1 MAQQSNDVYA
11 ALALSRF
18 GLGADR
24 NGTASIVSDP
34 RGALMEEITE
44 RYVPVPVGPLLQSTA
59 DLLVSLHV
67 FQEQRKEARQQA
79 ATAVAAAAQ
88 DKPMQGPQQP
98 QKSPAQSSG
107 AMMAEQP
114 SNQAMPAQAAN
125 QSQSNNQAMAV
136 AAGKTADKPQ
146 MQQMPYLPQQILLA
160 EADARFNGT
169 IRQPLIGFGERLAMF
184 WANHFAVAIS
194 KNEEVHIAA
203 GAFEREAIRPHVFG
217 RFADM
222 LLAVETHPA
231 MLGYLDN
238 QQSIGPNS
246 KANANK
252 KRGLNENLAR
262 ETLELYTLGVNGGY
276 TQTDVTTL
284 AKIITGWTVAGAE
297 GKLGAPGTFVFNAGA
312 HEPGDQTLLGLTYAD
327 NGVGQGREALR
338 DLARH
343 PATAQHIATK
353 LVRHFVADTPP
364 PSLVQTVAATFSK
377 TDGDLSAVYRALV
390 SSEEAWSPTLSKVR
404 SPLEFMA
411 ALLRAS
417 GETPKPNVI
426 LGALTAMGQPFWAP
440 AGPNGFADT
449 VDAWASSESLS
460 MRMDVANMIANA
472 VPPQVDPRSFVSDSL
487 GPLLSSE
494 TLQAVSRAE
503 TRKQGLTIAY
513 LSPEFQRR

>member
-18 GLGADR
+18 GLGADH
-24 NGTASIVSDP
+24 NGIASILSDP
-34 RGALMEEITE
+34 RGALLEEITE
-44 RYVPVPVGPLLQSTA
+44 RFVPVPVGPQLQSTA
-59 DLLVSLHV
+59 DLLVALYA

-79 ATAVAAAAQ
+79 VVAVTPQ
-88 DKPMQGPQQP
+88 QGKPAPAPQQGPQLPGSTSAQP
-98 QKSPAQSSG
+98 GAQE
-107 AMMAEQP
+107 MAATMTKAVEKLEKP
-114 SNQAMPAQAAN
+114 SA
-125 QSQSNNQAMAV
+125 
-136 AAGKTADKPQ
+136 
-146 MQQMPYLPQQILLA
+146 PYLPQQILLA

-194 KNEEVHIAA
+194 KSEECHILA
-203 GAFEREAIRPHVFG
+203 GAFEREVIRPHVFG
-217 RFADM
+217 RFSDM

-262 ETLELYTLGVNGGY
+262 ETLELHTLGVNGGY

-284 AKIITGWTVAGAE
+284 AKIITGWTVARAE
-297 GKLGAPGTFVFNAGA
+297 GKLGTPGTFVFNAAA

-353 LVRHFVADTPP
+353 LVRHFIADVPP
-364 PSLVQTVAATFSK
+364 PALVQTVAATFTK
-377 TDGDLSAVYRALV
+377 TDGDLSAVYRALLG
-390 SSEEAWSPTLSKVR
+390 SEEAWNPTLAKVR

-417 GETPKPNVI
+417 GETPKPSVI
-426 LGALTAMGQPFWAP
+426 LGTLTAMGQPFWAP

-449 VDAWASSESLS
+449 ADVWASSESLS

-472 VPPQVDPRSFVSDSL
+472 ASPQGDPRRFVSDSL
-487 GPLLSSE
+487 GPLLSNE

-503 TRKQGLTIAY
+503 TRNQGFAIAY

>member
-18 GLGADR
+18 GLGADH
-24 NGTASIVSDP
+24 NGFASIQSDP
-34 RGALMEEITE
+34 RGALLEEITE
-44 RYVPVPVGPLLQSTA
+44 RFVPVPVGPQLQSTS
-59 DLLVSLHV
+59 DLLVALYA
-67 FQEQRKEARQQA
+67 FQEQRKEARQQV
-79 ATAVAAAAQ
+79 ATATPPP
-88 DKPMQGPQQP
+88 DKPAQAPQQGPQLPAAMTAQP
-98 QKSPAQSSG
+98 AAHQPATQ
-107 AMMAEQP
+107 E
-114 SNQAMPAQAAN
+114 
-125 QSQSNNQAMAV
+125 MAV
-136 AAGKTADKPQ
+136 AITKVIEKLEKPSTT
-146 MQQMPYLPQQILLA
+146 YLPQEILMA
-160 EADARFNGT
+160 EVDARFNGT

-184 WANHFAVAIS
+184 WANHFSVATS
-194 KNEEVHIAA
+194 KSEECHILA

-262 ETLELYTLGVNGGY
+262 ETLELHTLGVNGGY

-284 AKIITGWTVAGAE
+284 AKIITGWTVARAE
-297 GKLGAPGTFVFNAGA
+297 GKLGTPGTFVFNAGA

-343 PATAQHIATK
+343 PATAQHLATK
-353 LVRHFVADTPP
+353 LVRHFIADVPP
-364 PSLVQTVAATFSK
+364 PALVQTVSATFTK
-377 TDGDLSAVYRALV
+377 TDGDLSAVYRALLG
-390 SSEEAWSPTLSKVR
+390 SEEAWNPALVKVR
-404 SPLEFMA
+404 SPQEFMV

-426 LGALTAMGQPFWAP
+426 LGTLTAMGQPFWAP

-449 VDAWASSESLS
+449 SDVWASSESLS
-460 MRMDVANMIANA
+460 MRMDVASMIARA
-472 VPPQVDPRSFVSDSL
+472 VPPQIDPRRFVSDSL

-503 TRKQGLTIAY
+503 TRNQGFAIAY

>member
-1 MAQQSNDVYA
+1 MAQQSNDIYA

-18 GLGADR
+18 GLGADH

-34 RGALMEEITE
+34 RGALLEEITE
-44 RYVPVPVGPLLQSTA
+44 RFVPVPVDPLLQSTS
-59 DLLVSLHV
+59 DLLVSLYA
-67 FQEQRKEARQQA
+67 FQEQRKQERQQA
-79 ATAVAAAAQ
+79 AMAATPP
-88 DKPMQGPQQP
+88 DKPVQGPPQP
-98 QKSPAQSSG
+98 QQSPAQSSG
-107 AMMAEQP
+107 GMAAQP
-114 SNQAMPAQAAN
+114 T
-125 QSQSNNQAMAV
+125 NQAMA
-136 AAGKTADKPQ
+136 AAIGKTVEKLEKPST
-146 MQQMPYLPQQILLA
+146 PYLPQQILLA
-160 EADARFNGT
+160 EVDARFNGT

-184 WANHFAVAIS
+184 WANHFAVATS
-194 KNEEVHIAA
+194 KSEECHILA

-217 RFADM
+217 RFSDM

-231 MLGYLDN
+231 MLAYLDN

-262 ETLELYTLGVNGGY
+262 ETLELHTLGVNGGY

-284 AKIITGWTVAGAE
+284 AKIITGWTVARAE
-297 GKLGAPGTFVFNAGA
+297 GRLGAPGTFVFNAGA

-353 LVRHFVADTPP
+353 LVRHFIADTPP
-364 PSLVQTVAATFSK
+364 PALVQTVSATFTK
-377 TDGDLSAVYRALV
+377 TDGDLSAVYRALIG
-390 SSEEAWSPTLSKVR
+390 SEEAWSPTLAKVR
-404 SPLEFMA
+404 SPQEFMT

-426 LGALTAMGQPFWAP
+426 LGTLTAMGQPFWAP

-449 VDAWASSESLS
+449 TDAWASSESLS

-472 VPPQVDPRSFVSDSL
+472 VPPQIDPRRFVSDSL

-503 TRKQGLTIAY
+503 TRSQGLAIAY

>member
-18 GLGADR
+18 GLGADH
-24 NGTASIVSDP
+24 NGTTSIASDP
-34 RGALMEEITE
+34 RGALLEEITE
-44 RYVPVPVGPLLQSTA
+44 RFVPVPVGPQLQSTA
-59 DLLVSLHV
+59 DLLVSLYA
-67 FQEQRKEARQQA
+67 FQEQRKQARQQA
-79 ATAVAAAAQ
+79 AVAAAAAPQ
-88 DKPMQGPQQP
+88 DKLMQGPQQP
-98 QKSPAQSSG
+98 QKPPL
-107 AMMAEQP
+107 QP
-114 SNQAMPAQAAN
+114 SGTTP
-125 QSQSNNQAMAV
+125 SSQAMAAQPNNQTM
-136 AAGKTADKPQ
+136 AAAIGKAVDKLEKPA
-146 MQQMPYLPQQILLA
+146 MPYLPQQVLLA
-160 EADARFNGT
+160 EVDARFNGT

-184 WANHFAVAIS
+184 WANHFAVAVS
-194 KNEEVHIAA
+194 KSEEVHIVA

-222 LLAVETHPA
+222 LFAVETHPA
-231 MLGYLDN
+231 MLAYLDN

-262 ETLELYTLGVNGGY
+262 ETLELHTLGVNGGY

-284 AKIITGWTVAGAE
+284 ARIITGWTVARAE
-297 GKLGAPGTFVFNAGA
+297 GKLGTPGTFVFNAGA

-364 PSLVQTVAATFSK
+364 PGLIQTVAATFSK

-390 SSEEAWSPTLSKVR
+390 GSEDAWNPTLLKVR
-404 SPLEFMA
+404 SPLEFMT

-417 GETPKPNVI
+417 GEMPKPNVI

-449 VDAWASSESLS
+449 AEVWASSEGLS
-460 MRMDVANMIANA
+460 MRMDVANMIASA

-487 GPLLSSE
+487 GPLLSNE

>member
-1 MAQQSNDVYA
+1 MAQQSNDVNA

-18 GLGADR
+18 GLGADH
-24 NGTASIVSDP
+24 NGIAPIASDP

-44 RYVPVPVGPLLQSTA
+44 RFVPVPVGPQLQSTA
-59 DLLVSLHV
+59 DLLVSLYA
-67 FQEQRKEARQQA
+67 FQQQRKEARQQQA
-79 ATAVAAAAQ
+79 ATAVN
-88 DKPMQGPQQP
+88 
-98 QKSPAQSSG
+98 
-107 AMMAEQP
+107 AMP
-114 SNQAMPAQAAN
+114 RDMPAQGPRQPSAQPSDTMTAPP
-125 QSQSNNQAMAV
+125 SNEAMVVAV
-136 AAGKTADKPQ
+136 GKAVERVEKPSI
-146 MQQMPYLPQQILLA
+146 PYLPQEILVA
-160 EADARFNGT
+160 EVEARFNGT

-184 WANHFAVAIS
+184 WANHFAVAVS
-194 KNEEVHIAA
+194 KSEEVHIAA
-203 GAFEREAIRPHVFG
+203 GAFEREAIRPHIFG

-262 ETLELYTLGVNGGY
+262 ETLELHTLGVNGGY
-276 TQTDVTTL
+276 TQADVTTL
-284 AKIITGWTVAGAE
+284 AGIITGWTVARAD
-297 GKLGAPGTFVFNAGA
+297 GKLGASGTFVFNAGA
-312 HEPGDQTLLGLTYAD
+312 HEPGDKTLLGLTYAD
-327 NGVGQGREALR
+327 KGVEQGREALR

-353 LVRHFVADTPP
+353 LVRHFVADIPP
-364 PSLVQTVAATFSK
+364 PALVQTVAATFSK

-390 SSEEAWSPTLSKVR
+390 SSEDAWNPTLSKVR

-426 LGALTAMGQPFWAP
+426 LGTLTAMGQPFWAP

-449 VDAWASSESLS
+449 ADAWASSEGLS

-472 VPPQVDPRSFVSDSL
+472 VPPQVDPRRFVSDCL

-503 TRKQGLTIAY
+503 TRKQGLVIAY

>member
-18 GLGADR
+18 GLGADH
-24 NGTASIVSDP
+24 NGIVSILSDP
-34 RGALMEEITE
+34 RGALLEEITE
-44 RYVPVPVGPLLQSTA
+44 RFVPVPVGPQLQSTS
-59 DLLVSLHV
+59 DLLVALDS
-67 FQEQRKEARQQA
+67 FQEQRKQARQQA
-79 ATAVAAAAQ
+79 AAVMPQQGKPAQ
-88 DKPMQGPQQP
+88 TPQQGPQLPSSMRAQP
-98 QKSPAQSSG
+98 AAQE
-107 AMMAEQP
+107 MAATITKAVEKLEKP
-114 SNQAMPAQAAN
+114 S
-125 QSQSNNQAMAV
+125 
-136 AAGKTADKPQ
+136 T
-146 MQQMPYLPQQILLA
+146 PYLPQEMLLA

-184 WANHFAVAIS
+184 WANHFAVATS
-194 KNEEVHIAA
+194 KSEECHILA

-217 RFADM
+217 RFSDM

-231 MLGYLDN
+231 MLAYLDN

-262 ETLELYTLGVNGGY
+262 ETLELHTLGVNGGY

-284 AKIITGWTVAGAE
+284 AKIITGWTVARAE
-297 GKLGAPGTFVFNAGA
+297 GKLGAPGTFVFNAAA

-353 LVRHFVADTPP
+353 LVRHFVADVPP
-364 PSLVQTVAATFSK
+364 PALVQTVSATFTK
-377 TDGDLSAVYRALV
+377 TDGDLSAVYRALLA
-390 SSEEAWSPTLSKVR
+390 SDEAWNPALVKVR
-404 SPLEFMA
+404 SPQEFMA

-426 LGALTAMGQPFWAP
+426 LGTLTAMGQPFWAP

-449 VDAWASSESLS
+449 ADVWASSESLS
-460 MRMDVANMIANA
+460 MRMDVASMIARA
-472 VPPQVDPRSFVSDSL
+472 VPPQVDPRRFVSDSL

-503 TRKQGLTIAY
+503 TRNQGFAIAY

>member
-18 GLGADR
+18 GLGADH
-24 NGTASIVSDP
+24 NGIVSILSDP
-34 RGALMEEITE
+34 RGALLEEITE
-44 RYVPVPVGPLLQSTA
+44 RFVPVPVGPQLQSTS
-59 DLLVSLHV
+59 DLLVALDS
-67 FQEQRKEARQQA
+67 FQEQRKQARQQA
-79 ATAVAAAAQ
+79 AAVMPQQGKPAQ
-88 DKPMQGPQQP
+88 TPQQGPQLPSSMRAQP
-98 QKSPAQSSG
+98 AAQE
-107 AMMAEQP
+107 MAATISKAVEKLEKP
-114 SNQAMPAQAAN
+114 S
-125 QSQSNNQAMAV
+125 
-136 AAGKTADKPQ
+136 T
-146 MQQMPYLPQQILLA
+146 PYLPQEMLLA

-184 WANHFAVAIS
+184 WANHFAVATS
-194 KNEEVHIAA
+194 KSEECHILA

-217 RFADM
+217 RFSDM

-231 MLGYLDN
+231 MLAYLDN

-262 ETLELYTLGVNGGY
+262 ETLELHTLGVNGGY

-284 AKIITGWTVAGAE
+284 AKIITGWTVARAE
-297 GKLGAPGTFVFNAGA
+297 GKLGAPGTFVFNAAA

-353 LVRHFVADTPP
+353 LVRHFIADVPP
-364 PSLVQTVAATFSK
+364 PALVQTVSATFTK
-377 TDGDLSAVYRALV
+377 TDGDLSAVYRALLA
-390 SSEEAWSPTLSKVR
+390 SDEAWNPALVKVR
-404 SPLEFMA
+404 SPQEFMA

-426 LGALTAMGQPFWAP
+426 LGTLTAMGQPFWAP

-449 VDAWASSESLS
+449 ADVWASSESLS
-460 MRMDVANMIANA
+460 MRMDVASMIARA
-472 VPPQVDPRSFVSDSL
+472 VPPQVDPRRFVSDSL

-503 TRKQGLTIAY
+503 TRNQGFAIAY

>member
-1 MAQQSNDVYA
+1 MAQQSNDIYA
-11 ALALSRF
+11 ALTLSRF
-18 GLGADR
+18 GLGADH
-24 NGTASIVSDP
+24 NGTASIASDP

-44 RYVPVPVGPLLQSTA
+44 RFVPIPVGAQLQSTA
-59 DLLVSLHV
+59 DLLVSLYA
-67 FQEQRKEARQQA
+67 FQQQRKEAREQA
-79 ATAVAAAAQ
+79 ATAAAAAPQ
-88 DKPMQGPQQP
+88 GAAMQGPQQP
-98 QKSPAQSSG
+98 QKAPAQPPGATASS
-107 AMMAEQP
+107 P
-114 SNQAMPAQAAN
+114 AN
-125 QSQSNNQAMAV
+125 QSMSTQTPIRPMS
-136 AAGKTADKPQ
+136 AGAKEMGKPERAQ
-146 MQQMPYLPQQILLA
+146 TPYLPQQILLA
-160 EADARFNGT
+160 EVDARFNGT

-184 WANHFAVAIS
+184 WANHFAVAVTKS
-194 KNEEVHIAA
+194 EEVHIAA

-246 KANANK
+246 KANGNK
-252 KRGLNENLAR
+252 MRGLNENLAR
-262 ETLELYTLGVNGGY
+262 ETLELHTLGVNGGY
-276 TQTDVTTL
+276 TQADVTTL
-284 AKIITGWTVAGAE
+284 AKIITGWTVVRAA
-297 GKLGAPGTFVFNAGA
+297 GKLGTPGTFVFNAGA

-364 PSLVQTVAATFSK
+364 PALVQTVAATFSK
-377 TDGDLSAVYRALV
+377 TDGDLSAVYRALI
-390 SSEEAWSPTLSKVR
+390 SSEDAWNPTLSKVR
-404 SPLEFMA
+404 SPVEFMT

-449 VDAWASSESLS
+449 VDVWASSESLS
-460 MRMDVANMIANA
+460 MRMDVANMIANSM
-472 VPPQVDPRSFVSDSL
+472 PPQVDPRSFASDSL
-487 GPLLSSE
+487 GPLLSNE

-503 TRKQGLTIAY
+503 TRKQGLMIAY

>member
-18 GLGADR
+18 GLGADH
-24 NGTASIVSDP
+24 NGIVSILSDP
-34 RGALMEEITE
+34 RGALLEEITE
-44 RYVPVPVGPLLQSTA
+44 RFVPVPVGPQLQSTS
-59 DLLVSLHV
+59 DLLVALDS
-67 FQEQRKEARQQA
+67 FQEQRKQARQQA
-79 ATAVAAAAQ
+79 AAVMPQQGKPAQ
-88 DKPMQGPQQP
+88 TPQQGPQLPSSMRAQP
-98 QKSPAQSSG
+98 AAQ
-107 AMMAEQP
+107 E
-114 SNQAMPAQAAN
+114 
-125 QSQSNNQAMAV
+125 MAV
-136 AAGKTADKPQ
+136 TITKAVEKLEKPST
-146 MQQMPYLPQQILLA
+146 PYLPQEMLLA

-184 WANHFAVAIS
+184 WANHFAVATS
-194 KNEEVHIAA
+194 KSEECHILA

-217 RFADM
+217 RFSDM

-231 MLGYLDN
+231 MLAYLDN

-262 ETLELYTLGVNGGY
+262 ETLELHTLGVNGGY

-284 AKIITGWTVAGAE
+284 AKIITGWTVARAE
-297 GKLGAPGTFVFNAGA
+297 GKLGAPGTFVFNAAA

-353 LVRHFVADTPP
+353 LVRHFVADVPP
-364 PSLVQTVAATFSK
+364 PALVQTVSATFTK
-377 TDGDLSAVYRALV
+377 TDGDLSAVYRALLA
-390 SSEEAWSPTLSKVR
+390 SDEAWNPALVKVR
-404 SPLEFMA
+404 SPQEFMA

-417 GETPKPNVI
+417 GEAPKPNVI
-426 LGALTAMGQPFWAP
+426 LGTLTAMGQPFWAP

-449 VDAWASSESLS
+449 ADVWASSESLS
-460 MRMDVANMIANA
+460 MRMDVASMIARA
-472 VPPQVDPRSFVSDSL
+472 VPPQVDPRRFVSDSL

-503 TRKQGLTIAY
+503 TRNQGLAIAY

>member
-1 MAQQSNDVYA
+1 MAQQSNDVDA

-18 GLGADR
+18 GLGADH
-24 NGTASIVSDP
+24 NGTASIASDP
-34 RGALMEEITE
+34 RGALLEEIAE
-44 RYVPVPVGPLLQSTA
+44 RFVPVPVGPQLQSTA
-59 DLLVSLHV
+59 DLLVSLYA
-67 FQEQRKEARQQA
+67 FQEQRKQARQE
-79 ATAVAAAAQ
+79 AAAAVSATPQ
-88 DKPMQGPQQP
+88 DKQMQGAQQP
-98 QKSPAQSSG
+98 QKSAAQPSG
-107 AMMAEQP
+107 AMAGAGQP
-114 SNQAMPAQAAN
+114 GNQAMTAQPD
-125 QSQSNNQAMAV
+125 NQAMAT
-136 AAGKTADKPQ
+136 AIGKVVEKLEKPA
-146 MQQMPYLPQQILLA
+146 MPYLPQQILLA
-160 EADARFNGT
+160 EVDARFNGT

-184 WANHFAVAIS
+184 WANHFAVAVS
-194 KNEEVHIAA
+194 KSEEVHGVA

-217 RFADM
+217 HFADM

-246 KANANK
+246 RANANK

-262 ETLELYTLGVNGGY
+262 ETLELHTLGVNGGY
-276 TQTDVTTL
+276 TQADVTTL
-284 AKIITGWTVAGAE
+284 AKIITGWTVARAQ
-297 GKLGAPGTFVFNAGA
+297 GKLGTPGTFVFNAGA

-327 NGVGQGREALR
+327 TGVGQGREALR

-364 PSLVQTVAATFSK
+364 PALVQTVAATFSK
-377 TDGDLSAVYRALV
+377 TGGDLSAVYRALIG
-390 SSEEAWSPTLSKVR
+390 SEDAWNPTLSKVR
-404 SPLEFMA
+404 SPLEFMT

-426 LGALTAMGQPFWAP
+426 LGVLNAMGQPFWSP

-449 VDAWASSESLS
+449 ADVWASSESLS

-472 VPPQVDPRSFVSDSL
+472 VPPQVDPRRFVSDSL
-487 GPLLSSE
+487 GPLLSQE

-503 TRKQGLTIAY
+503 TRKQGLVIAY

>member
-18 GLGADR
+18 GLGADH
-24 NGTASIVSDP
+24 NGTTAIASDP
-34 RGALMEEITE
+34 RGALLEEITE
-44 RYVPVPVGPLLQSTA
+44 RFVPVPVGAQLQSTA
-59 DLLVSLHV
+59 DLLVSLYA

-79 ATAVAAAAQ
+79 VTAVAATPQ

-98 QKSPAQSSG
+98 QKPA
-107 AMMAEQP
+107 AQP
-114 SNQAMPAQAAN
+114 SGTMAGQAAN
-125 QSQSNNQAMAV
+125 QGMAAQPNNQMMA
-136 AAGKTADKPQ
+136 AAIGKVVEKVEKP
-146 MQQMPYLPQQILLA
+146 QMPYLPQQVLLA
-160 EADARFNGT
+160 EVDARFNGT

-184 WANHFAVAIS
+184 WANHFSVAIS
-194 KNEEVHIAA
+194 KGEEVHIVCRLLH
-203 GAFEREAIRPHVFG
+203 EKKNRPHVFG

-231 MLGYLDN
+231 MLGYLAN

-262 ETLELYTLGVNGGY
+262 ETLELHTLGVNGGY

-284 AKIITGWTVAGAE
+284 AKIITGWTVARAE
-297 GKLGAPGTFVFNAGA
+297 GKLGTPGTFVFNAGA

-364 PSLVQTVAATFSK
+364 PGLVQTVAATFSK

-390 SSEEAWSPTLSKVR
+390 GSEDAWNPTLSKVR
-404 SPLEFMA
+404 SPLEFMT

-449 VDAWASSESLS
+449 VDLWASSESLS

-472 VPPQVDPRSFVSDSL
+472 VPPQVDPRRFVSDSL
-487 GPLLSSE
+487 GPLLSKE

-503 TRKQGLTIAY
+503 TRNQGLTIAY

>member
-18 GLGADR
+18 GLGADH
-24 NGTASIVSDP
+24 NGIVSILSDP
-34 RGALMEEITE
+34 RGALLEEITE
-44 RYVPVPVGPLLQSTA
+44 RFVPVPVGPQLQSTS
-59 DLLVSLHV
+59 DLLVALDS
-67 FQEQRKEARQQA
+67 FQEQRKQARQQA
-79 ATAVAAAAQ
+79 AAVMPQQGKPAQ
-88 DKPMQGPQQP
+88 TPQQGPQLPSSMRAQP
-98 QKSPAQSSG
+98 AAQE
-107 AMMAEQP
+107 MAATITKAVEKLEKP
-114 SNQAMPAQAAN
+114 S
-125 QSQSNNQAMAV
+125 
-136 AAGKTADKPQ
+136 T
-146 MQQMPYLPQQILLA
+146 PYLPQEMLLA

-184 WANHFAVAIS
+184 WANHFAVATS
-194 KNEEVHIAA
+194 KSEECHILA

-217 RFADM
+217 RFSDM

-231 MLGYLDN
+231 MLAYLDN
-238 QQSIGPNS
+238 QQSIGPSS

-262 ETLELYTLGVNGGY
+262 ETLELHTLGVNGGY

-284 AKIITGWTVAGAE
+284 AKIITGWTVARAE
-297 GKLGAPGTFVFNAGA
+297 GKLGAPGTFVFNAAA

-353 LVRHFVADTPP
+353 LVRHFIADVPP
-364 PSLVQTVAATFSK
+364 PALVQTVSATFTK
-377 TDGDLSAVYRALV
+377 TDGDLSAVYRALLA
-390 SSEEAWSPTLSKVR
+390 SDEAWNPALVKVR
-404 SPLEFMA
+404 SPQEFMA

-426 LGALTAMGQPFWAP
+426 LGTLTAMGQPFWAP

-449 VDAWASSESLS
+449 ADVWASSESLS
-460 MRMDVANMIANA
+460 MRMDVASMIARA
-472 VPPQVDPRSFVSDSL
+472 VPPQVDPRRFVSDSL

-503 TRKQGLTIAY
+503 TRNQGFAIAY

>member
-18 GLGADR
+18 GLGADH
-24 NGTASIVSDP
+24 NGIVSILSDP
-34 RGALMEEITE
+34 RGALLEEITE
-44 RYVPVPVGPLLQSTA
+44 RFVPVPVGPQLQSTS
-59 DLLVSLHV
+59 DLLVALDS
-67 FQEQRKEARQQA
+67 FQEQRKQARQQA
-79 ATAVAAAAQ
+79 AAVMPQQGKPAQ
-88 DKPMQGPQQP
+88 TPQQGPQLPSSMRAQP
-98 QKSPAQSSG
+98 AAQE
-107 AMMAEQP
+107 MAATISKAVEKLEKP
-114 SNQAMPAQAAN
+114 S
-125 QSQSNNQAMAV
+125 
-136 AAGKTADKPQ
+136 T
-146 MQQMPYLPQQILLA
+146 PYLPQEMLLA

-184 WANHFAVAIS
+184 WANHFAVATS
-194 KNEEVHIAA
+194 KSEECHILA

-217 RFADM
+217 RFSDM

-231 MLGYLDN
+231 MLAYLDN

-262 ETLELYTLGVNGGY
+262 ETLELHTLGVNGGY
-276 TQTDVTTL
+276 TQTDVTTF
-284 AKIITGWTVAGAE
+284 AKIITGWTVARAE
-297 GKLGAPGTFVFNAGA
+297 GKLGAPGTFVFNAAA

-353 LVRHFVADTPP
+353 LVRHFIADVPP
-364 PSLVQTVAATFSK
+364 PALVQTVSATFTK
-377 TDGDLSAVYRALV
+377 TDGDLSAVYRALLA
-390 SSEEAWSPTLSKVR
+390 SDEAWNPALVKVR
-404 SPLEFMA
+404 SPQEFMA

-426 LGALTAMGQPFWAP
+426 LGTLTAMGQPFWAP

-449 VDAWASSESLS
+449 ADVWASSESLS
-460 MRMDVANMIANA
+460 MRMDVASMIARA
-472 VPPQVDPRSFVSDSL
+472 VPPQVDPRRFVSDSL

-503 TRKQGLTIAY
+503 TRNQGFAIAY

>member
-18 GLGADR
+18 GLGADH
-24 NGTASIVSDP
+24 NGAASIASDP

-44 RYVPVPVGPLLQSTA
+44 RFAPVPVGPQLQSTA
-59 DLLVSLHV
+59 DLLVSLYA

-79 ATAVAAAAQ
+79 ATAAAAMPQ
-88 DKPMQGPQQP
+88 DKPVQGPPRPQQLP
-98 QKSPAQSSG
+98 G
-107 AMMAEQP
+107 QP
-114 SNQAMPAQAAN
+114 SGVMAAQP
-125 QSQSNNQAMAV
+125 NNQAMAAV
-136 AAGKTADKPQ
+136 IGKAAEKLEKP
-146 MQQMPYLPQQILLA
+146 QMPYLPQQILLA
-160 EADARFNGT
+160 EVDARFNGT

-184 WANHFAVAIS
+184 WANHFAVAVS
-194 KNEEVHIAA
+194 KSEEVHIVA

-262 ETLELYTLGVNGGY
+262 ETLELHTLGVNGGY

-284 AKIITGWTVAGAE
+284 AKIITGWTVARAE

-364 PSLVQTVAATFSK
+364 PALVQTVAATFSK
-377 TDGDLSAVYRALV
+377 TDGDLSAVYRALIG
-390 SSEEAWSPTLSKVR
+390 SEDAWNPTLSKVR
-404 SPLEFMA
+404 SPLEFMT

-449 VDAWASSESLS
+449 ADVWASSESLS

-472 VPPQVDPRSFVSDSL
+472 VPPQIDPRRFVSDSL
-487 GPLLSSE
+487 GPLLSNE
-494 TLQAVSRAE
+494 TLRAVSRAE
-503 TRKQGLTIAY
+503 TRNQGLAIAY

>member
-1 MAQQSNDVYA
+1 MAMAQQSNDVYA

-18 GLGADR
+18 GLGADH
-24 NGTASIVSDP
+24 NGATSIASDP
-34 RGALMEEITE
+34 RGALLEEITE
-44 RYVPVPVGPLLQSTA
+44 RFVPVPVGPQLQSTA
-59 DLLVSLHV
+59 DLLVSLYA

-79 ATAVAAAAQ
+79 AAAVAAVPQ
-88 DKPMQGPQQP
+88 DKQMQGPQPP
-98 QKSPAQSSG
+98 QKPPLQPSG
-107 AMMAEQP
+107 ATAGQPNNQVQP
-114 SNQAMPAQAAN
+114 SNQAMAAVIGKAVEKLEKPA
-125 QSQSNNQAMAV
+125 
-136 AAGKTADKPQ
+136 
-146 MQQMPYLPQQILLA
+146 MPYLPQQVLLA
-160 EADARFNGT
+160 EVDARFNGT

-184 WANHFAVAIS
+184 WANHFAVAVS
-194 KNEEVHIAA
+194 KSEEVHMIA

-262 ETLELYTLGVNGGY
+262 ETLELHTLGVNGGY
-276 TQTDVTTL
+276 TQADVTTL
-284 AKIITGWTVAGAE
+284 AKIITGWTVARAE
-297 GKLGAPGTFVFNAGA
+297 GKLGTPGTFVFNAGA

-364 PSLVQTVAATFSK
+364 PGLVQTVAATFSK

-390 SSEEAWSPTLSKVR
+390 GSEEAWNPTLSKVR
-404 SPLEFMA
+404 SPIEFMT

-449 VDAWASSESLS
+449 VDVWASSESLS

-487 GPLLSSE
+487 GPLLSNE

-503 TRKQGLTIAY
+503 TRKQGLMIAY

>member
-18 GLGADR
+18 GLGADH
-24 NGTASIVSDP
+24 NGIVSILSDP
-34 RGALMEEITE
+34 RGALLEEITE
-44 RYVPVPVGPLLQSTA
+44 RFVPVPVGPQLQSTS
-59 DLLVSLHV
+59 DLLVALDS
-67 FQEQRKEARQQA
+67 FQEQRKQARQQA
-79 ATAVAAAAQ
+79 AAVMPQQGKPAQ
-88 DKPMQGPQQP
+88 TPQQGPQLPSSMRAQP
-98 QKSPAQSSG
+98 AAQ
-107 AMMAEQP
+107 E
-114 SNQAMPAQAAN
+114 
-125 QSQSNNQAMAV
+125 MAV
-136 AAGKTADKPQ
+136 TITKAVEKLEKPST
-146 MQQMPYLPQQILLA
+146 PYLPQEMLLA

-184 WANHFAVAIS
+184 WANHFAVATS
-194 KNEEVHIAA
+194 KSEECHILA

-217 RFADM
+217 RFSDM

-231 MLGYLDN
+231 MLAYLDN

-262 ETLELYTLGVNGGY
+262 ETLELHTLGVNGGY

-284 AKIITGWTVAGAE
+284 AKIITGWTVARAE
-297 GKLGAPGTFVFNAGA
+297 GKLGAPGTFVFNAAA

-353 LVRHFVADTPP
+353 LVRHFVADVPP
-364 PSLVQTVAATFSK
+364 PALVQTVSATFTK
-377 TDGDLSAVYRALV
+377 TDGDLSAVYRALLA
-390 SSEEAWSPTLSKVR
+390 SDEAWNPALVKVR
-404 SPLEFMA
+404 SPQEFMA

-426 LGALTAMGQPFWAP
+426 LGTLTAMGQPFWAP

-449 VDAWASSESLS
+449 ADVWASSESLS
-460 MRMDVANMIANA
+460 MRMDVASMIARA
-472 VPPQVDPRSFVSDSL
+472 VPPQVDPRRFVSDSL

-503 TRKQGLTIAY
+503 TRNQGFAIAY